1 FSQFIEID
9 KSLRGRIHRLDHFRG
24 GIARSIIGSD
34 ARAIDDR
41 LDAERAIDISP
52 ASARRR
58 IGSEILRDVAV
69 LRWSSRQPPLGK
81 HGRGPHG
88 KDGDREIH
96 RIIRRRH
103 PHGCNMG
110 DGKRREHEV
119 HHRQERLGWHEG
131 LYEDEGRHQR
141 DVVGEWDTKKL
152 RAAVQKPAT
161 VAAE

>member
-1 FSQFIEID
+1 
-9 KSLRGRIHRLDHFRG
+9 
-24 GIARSIIGSD
+24 
-34 ARAIDDR
+34 
-41 LDAERAIDISP
+41 
-52 ASARRR
+52 
-58 IGSEILRDVAV
+58 
-69 LRWSSRQPPLGK
+69 
-81 HGRGPHG
+81 
-88 KDGDREIH
+88 
-96 RIIRRRH
+96 
-103 PHGCNMG
+103 MG